1 MELGKLVTYRGV
13 NHSQK
18 KRKDTLEIRVVLI
31 EVFTLC

>member
-1 MELGKLVTYRGV
+1 MELGKLMTYRGV
-13 NHSQK
+13 NHNHK